1 MILFSS
7 FDQNRRFSLAGE
19 LAGGVTVV
27 VGVKLDEQSRVRNLK
42 ALQTLVPNSN
52 RVRVKLKV
60 DGSEFF
66 LGFTI
71 RFYDYIYLFGT
82 MFLMLN
88 VYYYSVYIKL
98 SIWIVFVI
106 ASHEF

>member
-27 VGVKLDEQSRVRNLK
+27 VGVKLDEHSRVRNLK

-52 RVRVKLKV
+52 KIDKASMLDETIEYLKQLQLKV
-60 DGSEFF
+60 QCMQ
-66 LGFTI
+66 LQAQN
-71 RFYDYIYLFGT
+71 RFNYL
-82 MFLMLN
+82 
-88 VYYYSVYIKL
+88 K
-98 SIWIVFVI
+98 
-106 ASHEF
+106 

>member
-27 VGVKLDEQSRVRNLK
+27 VGVKLDEHSRVRNLK

-52 RVRVKLKV
+52 KIDKASMLDETIEYLKQLQLKV
-60 DGSEFF
+60 QLLRV
-66 LGFTI
+66 LGK
-71 RFYDYIYLFGT
+71 
-82 MFLMLN
+82 N
-88 VYYYSVYIKL
+88 
-98 SIWIVFVI
+98 
-106 ASHEF
+106 